1 MDILNDIDIFDA
13 DDSDGFT
20 ARAEIIPLVT
30 KDDES
35 FLLNEDS
42 IPDDMPLLP
51 LHGNVLF
58 PGVVMPISVGRK
70 SSLKLLRDAE
80 KANERIIVVAQ
91 RNDKHDPEYEDLYQ
105 SGVIARVLRVIEL
118 PQDNH
123 MAILQG
129 TMKCHLLRIITDE
142 PYYRGC
148 AVLLDENGRVK
159 HPRTFH
165 TRVLAIRKE
174 YADMQQMKYLPAGV
188 RKPYASIARKK
199 LRIF

>member
-91 RNDKHDPEYEDLYQ
+91 RNDKHA
-105 SGVIARVLRVIEL
+105 GR
-118 PQDNH
+118 
-123 MAILQG
+123 
-129 TMKCHLLRIITDE
+129 
-142 PYYRGC
+142 YYRGTVT
-148 AVLLDENGRVK
+148 AHVVFRKRATGTVLYEGDISGEEEFDATGDLTSAKRRMMPEACKD
-159 HPRTFH
+159 
-165 TRVLAIRKE
+165 LAERIVD
-174 YADMQQMKYLPAGV
+174 ACI
-188 RKPYASIARKK
+188 SIW
-199 LRIF
+199 

>member
-91 RNDKHDPEYEDLYQ
+91 RNDKHNPE
-105 SGVIARVLRVIEL
+105 
-118 PQDNH
+118 
-123 MAILQG
+123 
-129 TMKCHLLRIITDE
+129 
-142 PYYRGC
+142 
-148 AVLLDENGRVK
+148 
-159 HPRTFH
+159 
-165 TRVLAIRKE
+165 
-174 YADMQQMKYLPAGV
+174 
-188 RKPYASIARKK
+188 
-199 LRIF
+199 